1 MQYFNF
7 DQLNPITRFL
17 INSSYED
24 QLYSINHWFNFKALV
39 ERQDRLEEFLLLIPL
54 TALLFVWYKMFA
66 WYDKT

>member
-1 MQYFNF
+1 MRYFDFN
-7 DQLNPITRFL
+7 QLNPITKYFTG
-17 INSSYED
+17 SSYED
-24 QLYSINHWFNFKALV
+24 QLYSFNHWFNFRVLA